1 MSAASFLIV
10 DPSSALQ
17 TFLRLELIDFGFD
30 PASIKTASTPDVAM
44 EVGLS
49 HRPDLLITDWF
60 AKESMSGP
68 DLYLQVVQVAPMCR
82 LALMAQGVTPEQEQ
96 QAKDEDAV
104 FLLPKPFSADAA
116 RKALTQALETLAKD
130 HPAIAQQLQ
139 ARNRPGASASMR
151 PPAPQ
156 IVMPKLHQYKAG
168 DAVLYRN
175 RTERVQYVILRRGEM
190 VVQLQGIPGM
200 IEAERIQPL

>member
-1 MSAASFLIV
+1 MSAASFLIA

-17 TFLRLELIDFGFD
+17 TFLRLELQDLGFD
-30 PASIKTASTPDVAM
+30 PASIKTASTPDAAM
-44 EVGLS
+44 EVGLP
-49 HRPDLLITDWF
+49 HKPDLLITDWF
-60 AKESMSGP
+60 AKEAMSGP

-82 LALMAQGVTPEQEQ
+82 LALMAQAVTPEQEQ
-96 QAKDEDAV
+96 QAKDEDAL

-139 ARNRPGASASMR
+139 ARQRGGVSAGH
-151 PPAPQ
+151 PQAPQ
-156 IVMPKLHQYKAG
+156 IVMPKLHHYKPG

-175 RTERVQYVILRRGEM
+175 RTERVQNVILRRGEM

>member
-1 MSAASFLIV
+1 MSAASFLIA

-17 TFLRLELIDFGFD
+17 TFLRLELQDFGFD
-30 PASIKTASTPDVAM
+30 PASIKTASTPDAAM
-44 EVGLS
+44 ELGLS
-49 HRPDLLITDWF
+49 HKPDLLITDWF
-60 AKESMSGP
+60 AKEGMTGP

-139 ARNRPGASASMR
+139 ARQRGGAAAR
-151 PPAPQ
+151 HPQAPQ
-156 IVMPKLHQYKAG
+156 IVLPKLTLFKPG
-168 DAVLYRN
+168 DAVMYRN
-175 RTERVQYVILRRGEM
+175 RTERVQNVILRRGAM

>member
-1 MSAASFLIV
+1 MSAASFLIA

-17 TFLRLELIDFGFD
+17 TFLRLELEGFGFD
-30 PASIKTASTPDVAM
+30 PASIKTASTPAAAL

-49 HRPDLLITDWF
+49 HKPDLLITDWF
-60 AKESMSGP
+60 TKEAMSGP

-82 LALMAQGVTPEQEQ
+82 LALMAQGVTPEHEQ

-104 FLLPKPFSADAA
+104 FLLPKPFSADMAH
-116 RKALTQALETLAKD
+116 KALTQALETLAKD
-130 HPAIAQQLQ
+130 HPAIAQQLHTRAHGGVS
-139 ARNRPGASASMR
+139 ARH
-151 PPAPQ
+151 PPTPQ
-156 IVMPKLHQYKAG
+156 IVLPKLHHYKPG

-175 RTERVQYVILRRGEM
+175 RTERVQNVILRRGEM

-200 IEAERIQPL
+200 IDAGRIQPL

>member
-1 MSAASFLIV
+1 MSAASFLIA

-17 TFLRLELIDFGFD
+17 TFLRLELEEFGFD
-30 PASIKTASTPDVAM
+30 PASIKTSSTPQAAM

-49 HRPDLLITDWF
+49 HKPDLLITDWF
-60 AKESMSGP
+60 AKEALSGP

-82 LALMAQGVTPEQEQ
+82 LALMAQAVTPEHAQ

-116 RKALTQALETLAKD
+116 RRALTQALETLAKD

-139 ARNRPGASASMR
+139 ARQRGGASAPM
-151 PPAPQ
+151 PASHLQLPQ
-156 IVMPKLHQYKAG
+156 LHHYKPG

-175 RTERVQYVILRRGEM
+175 RTERVQNVILRRGEM

>member
-1 MSAASFLIV
+1 MSAASFLIA

-17 TFLRLELIDFGFD
+17 TFLRRELERFGFD
-30 PASIKTASTPDVAM
+30 PASIKTASTPDAALQ
-44 EVGLS
+44 VGLS
-49 HRPDLLITDWF
+49 HKPDLLITDWF

-82 LALMAQGVTPEQEQ
+82 LALMAQGVTPVQEQ
-96 QAKDEDAV
+96 QAKSEDAV

-116 RKALTQALETLAKD
+116 RKALSQALDTLAKD
-130 HPAIAQQLQ
+130 HPAIAQQLL
-139 ARNRPGASASMR
+139 ARQRGGAAASGSPVQLPR
-151 PPAPQ
+151 LP
-156 IVMPKLHQYKAG
+156 HYKAG
-168 DAVLYRN
+168 DPVLYRN

-200 IEAERIQPL
+200 IEADQIQPV

>member
-1 MSAASFLIV
+1 MSAASFLIA

-17 TFLRLELIDFGFD
+17 TFLRLELMDVGFD
-30 PASIKTASTPDVAM
+30 PASIKTASTPDAAM

-49 HRPDLLITDWF
+49 HKPDLLITDWF

-116 RKALTQALETLAKD
+116 RKALAQALETLAKD

-139 ARNRPGASASMR
+139 VHQRGGAPAATRTSYLQM
-151 PPAPQ
+151 PP
-156 IVMPKLHQYKAG
+156 IHHYKPG

-175 RTERVQYVILRRGEM
+175 RTERVQNVILRRGE
-190 VVQLQGIPGM
+190 VVVLLQGIPGM
-200 IEAERIQPL
+200 IDAGRIQPL